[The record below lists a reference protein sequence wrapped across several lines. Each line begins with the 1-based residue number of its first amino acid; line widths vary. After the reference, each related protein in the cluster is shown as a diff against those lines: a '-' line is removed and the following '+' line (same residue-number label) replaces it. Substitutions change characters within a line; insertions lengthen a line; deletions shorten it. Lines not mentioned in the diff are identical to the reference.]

1 MLLRDFHSGSCVG
14 KVQSGTQVTV
24 LGVGTKYLHVLTD
37 DGTCGMAL
45 LDCATPRL
53 EFRSENAS
61 AKWAT
66 VCNANPSD
74 RLNLRAEASS
84 EAISYGKYYNGT
96 QVELLSG
103 PKNGWYRVRVGA
115 GNGVCDVEGYMLAK
129 YLAVGNAACAVR
141 DARPRV
147 MLSSSSGSVLLRDF
161 HSGSCVGKV
170 QSGTQVTALGVGTKY
185 LHVLTDDGTCGM
197 ALLDCA
203 TPRLEF

>member
-1 MLLRDFHSGSCVG
+1 MGGHDDEKIYNRFADALAAAVRACFSGMG
-14 KVQSGTQVTV
+14 DGVQCESIGQ
-24 LGVGTKYLHVLTD
+24 
-37 DGTCGMAL
+37 A
-45 LDCATPRL
+45 
-53 EFRSENAS
+53 ES
-61 AKWAT
+61 
-66 VCNANPSD
+66 
-74 RLNLRAEASS
+74 LRAEASS

-129 YLAVGNAACAVR
+129 YLAVGNAAGAVQ

-147 MLSSSSGSVLLRDF
+147 TLSSSSGSVLLRDF
-161 HSGSCVGKV
+161 HSGGCVGKV
-170 QSGTQVTALGVGTKY
+170 QSGRQVTVLGVGIKY